1 LFKKWSREPL
11 VHFLL
16 IGAALF
22 FVYGLQN
29 DGASDQSKR
38 IVFTNADIH
47 RLISLWEKKRQRPPT
62 QVELDG
68 LIEQQIREEV
78 MYREALLMGLDQN
91 DAVVKRRMAQK
102 LEFITADIAAQFEP
116 SDADLQEYLAKHA
129 DRFEVPARIS
139 FVHVYLN
146 RDQRGKNV
154 QRDAR
159 ALLEQLSEPGAQ
171 KNLMTAGD
179 PFLLGRQH
187 DKMTRHDVSRLFGKD
202 FADRIF
208 TLPPG
213 SWQGP
218 VSSGYGL
225 HLVRIDDETEA
236 VQPGLGV
243 VRDKVYSE
251 WQAQRRRDMDNNFY
265 QSLRQRY
272 EIIIEDA
279 VTSNTV
285 TSGLVTQ
292 YLATRANR

>member
-1 LFKKWSREPL
+1 MLKKWLREPL
-11 VHFLL
+11 LHFLL

-22 FVYGLQN
+22 LVYGWQN
-29 DGASDQSKR
+29 DGILDQSNR
-38 IVFTNADIH
+38 IIFTKADIN
-47 RLISLWEKKRQRPPT
+47 RLILLWEKKRQRPPT
-62 QVELDG
+62 RVELAG
-68 LIEQQIREEV
+68 LIEQQIHEEV

-102 LEFITADIAAQFEP
+102 VEFITADIAAQSEP
-116 SDADLQEYLAKHA
+116 SDADLDEYLARHA
-129 DRFEVPARIS
+129 DRFEVPGRIS

-146 RDQRGKNV
+146 RDQRGENV
-154 QRDAR
+154 QQEAR
-159 ALLEQLSEPGAQ
+159 SLLAQLSKPGLQ
-171 KNLMTAGD
+171 KDIMTAGD
-179 PFLLGRQH
+179 PFMLGQQH

-202 FADRIF
+202 FANRIF

-225 HLVRIDDETEA
+225 HLVRIDDKTEA
-236 VQPGLGV
+236 VQPDLSV

-251 WQAQRRRDMDNNFY
+251 WQALQRRDMDKAFY

-279 VTSNTV
+279 DTNYIVASD
-285 TSGLVTQ
+285 LVAKD
-292 YLATRANR
+292 LVTRANP